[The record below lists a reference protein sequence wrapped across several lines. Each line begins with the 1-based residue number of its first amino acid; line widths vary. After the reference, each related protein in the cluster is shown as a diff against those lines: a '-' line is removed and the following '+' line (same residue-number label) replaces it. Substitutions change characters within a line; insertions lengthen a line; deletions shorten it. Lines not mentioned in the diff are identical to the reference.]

1 MRAAV
6 YHRYGPPEVLTV
18 EEIDPPVIEEGMDD
32 RVLIKV
38 ACASVNP
45 FDVLHRQ
52 GYLPTRMEN
61 GYWKPKNQVL
71 GIDVAGTVEA
81 VGKGVTRFSPGDPIY
96 GNCLG
101 THAEYVRAR
110 EKTVCRM
117 PANVSFEEAAA
128 TPTAALTALQA
139 LRDEAKIEEGQKILI
154 NGASGGIGHFAVQLA
169 KYYGAEVIAVCSTTN
184 LDWVK
189 ALGADEVIDYTR
201 EDFTRKGTRYDIILD
216 TVGKRGYFSSR
227 STLSPDGVYILE
239 NPLKPAGQLFQL
251 VLAGATGDRRW
262 RTHFSRP
269 NVEDFEFLRERV
281 EEGVLKPVIEK
292 VFPLEE
298 IVEAHRHMETGHTKG
313 KIVVRVS

>member
-1 MRAAV
+1 MKAAI
-6 YHRYGPPEVLTV
+6 YRRYGHPEVLTI

-38 ACASVNP
+38 VCASVNP
-45 FDVLHRQ
+45 FDVLYRQ

-81 VGKGVTRFSPGDPIY
+81 VGKGVTRFSPGDPLY

-117 PANVSFEEAAA
+117 PANVSFEQAAA
-128 TPTAALTALQA
+128 IPTAALTALQA
-139 LRDEAKIEEGQKILI
+139 LRDVAKIEEGQKIVI
-154 NGASGGIGHFAVQLA
+154 IGASGGVGHFAVQLA
-169 KYYGAEVIAVCSTTN
+169 KYYGAEVTAVCSTAN
-184 LDWVK
+184 LGWVK
-189 ALGADEVIDYTR
+189 DLGADAVIDHTQ
-201 EDFTRKGTRYDIILD
+201 EDFARNGVQYDIILD
-216 TVGKRGYFSSR
+216 AVGKRTYFSCR
-227 STLSPDGVYILE
+227 SALSPDGVYITE

-251 VLAGATGDRRW
+251 VFAGAIRDRRW
-262 RTHFSRP
+262 RTHLSRP

-281 EEGVLKPVIEK
+281 EEGTLKPVIEK
-292 VFPLEE
+292 TFALDE
-298 IVEAHRHMETGHTKG
+298 IVAAHRHMETGHTKG